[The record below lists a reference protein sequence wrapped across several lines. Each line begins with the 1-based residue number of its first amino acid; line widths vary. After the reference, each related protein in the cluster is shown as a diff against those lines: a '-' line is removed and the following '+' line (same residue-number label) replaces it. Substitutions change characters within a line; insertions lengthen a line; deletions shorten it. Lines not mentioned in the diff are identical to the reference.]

1 MLRAALKRAGIKP
14 AEVDY
19 AELHAAGFRA
29 GDLAEVE
36 SLSTVLCEERPQDQ
50 PCHIGALKGHIGHLE
65 AAAGVASLIKV
76 ALCLWHRHWVP
87 TGCIETL
94 APEIRSHDLN
104 LIPQR
109 VLEACPAGRP
119 RPIATVT
126 ALSLGGANAFAVLE
140 AADREETDDAVVVN
154 GSTEVLLI
162 SARTEW
168 AAMERALRYRDL
180 LCSEAGAK
188 RFHDICYASR
198 ERRTI
203 WEHRI
208 AVIGKCPEDVCH
220 SLDQVLRNEPSL
232 SAWVGHLPT
241 QGPTHL
247 DENHVSSQVLEN
259 ERGLSDC
266 CRDWAAGR
274 PVDFSFLQITN
285 AKNTTVP
292 AYPFRRD
299 VSLSLQDTHSM
310 VRNQSSG
317 ENGGGQ
323 SLLN

>member
-1 MLRAALKRAGIKP
+1 MSPLP
-14 AEVDY
+14 
-19 AELHAAGFRA
+19 
-29 GDLAEVE
+29 
-36 SLSTVLCEERPQDQ
+36 
-50 PCHIGALKGHIGHLE
+50 
-65 AAAGVASLIKV
+65 
-76 ALCLWHRHWVP
+76 
-87 TGCIETL
+87 
-94 APEIRSHDLN
+94 
-104 LIPQR
+104 
-109 VLEACPAGRP
+109 
-119 RPIATVT
+119 
-126 ALSLGGANAFAVLE
+126 
-140 AADREETDDAVVVN
+140 
-154 GSTEVLLI
+154 
-162 SARTEW
+162 SARTTLGSALSVAMSLPPTRQRQCPNRTERCRAR
-168 AAMERALRYRDL
+168 AASIRPRLPTRSRRRGPPHESFLRTETAPLDAPSPSTGYRNNRPFSHRIL
-180 LCSEAGAK
+180 VIAVSNSLTRSG
-188 RFHDICYASR
+188 
-198 ERRTI
+198 TI

-317 ENGGGQ
+317 ENGGA
-323 SLLN
+323 NRC